1 MKKKYNVNKKRI
13 FILISIIIIAIF
25 EVVAL
30 KKSMADRTIQLDAT
44 IIDESLNVPDKL
56 IKLDATNISN
66 KNYEL
71 TLPVY
76 IDNIKVD
83 SYIIIAK
90 DIHSEETVQ
99 NDVKEIEQALNFE
112 QTENTQENEL
122 GENTEGT
129 LNNLEENAEQ
139 LEKKENSYE
148 QHEQIEDSLLE
159 YVQIDDKVIMLPG
172 ETIYLTDT
180 EVEEK
185 AITLKVIYD
194 FLEKDNINLYAQRIE
209 TEVDDNDDGT
219 IDGKITIEG
228 VR

>member
-159 YVQIDDKVIMLPG
+159 YVQIDTNNSNFRHIFVACI
-172 ETIYLTDT
+172 
-180 EVEEK
+180 
-185 AITLKVIYD
+185 
-194 FLEKDNINLYAQRIE
+194 
-209 TEVDDNDDGT
+209 
-219 IDGKITIEG
+219 
-228 VR
+228 

>member
-180 EVEEK
+180 ETNFIHVAKKLLRNDEIIKTIKK
-185 AITLKVIYD
+185 ADI
-194 FLEKDNINLYAQRIE
+194 
-209 TEVDDNDDGT
+209 
-219 IDGKITIEG
+219 
-228 VR
+228 

>member
-76 IDNIKVD
+76 IDKF
-83 SYIIIAK
+83 K
-90 DIHSEETVQ
+90 T
-99 NDVKEIEQALNFE
+99 
-112 QTENTQENEL
+112 
-122 GENTEGT
+122 
-129 LNNLEENAEQ
+129 
-139 LEKKENSYE
+139 
-148 QHEQIEDSLLE
+148 
-159 YVQIDDKVIMLPG
+159 M
-172 ETIYLTDT
+172 
-180 EVEEK
+180 
-185 AITLKVIYD
+185 
-194 FLEKDNINLYAQRIE
+194 
-209 TEVDDNDDGT
+209 
-219 IDGKITIEG
+219 
-228 VR
+228 